1 VFNAA
6 IRIAAR
12 IGILVNKL
20 LILYIIYQSQT
31 SIARRTDDIIGSSI
45 FKIVS
50 TFVQVA
56 VFEKSNPAL

>member
-50 TFVQVA
+50 TFVQVT
-56 VFEKSNPAL
+56 VFKKSNPAL

>member
-1 VFNAA
+1 MQRFVFT
-6 IRIAAR
+6 AR